1 MMHRKI
7 IAIFLIVGIL
17 YSLFMTPALAVVNII
32 SVETPFSGEHIGLCG
47 DKLILTGMYK
57 ENNQSY
63 EALALYS
70 LHNPDKPILMLSK
83 HSRKHDA
90 PTISTLCFEN
100 KIMVFHQNDN
110 RNIYLYTDDLT
121 PIGTP
126 PMTGISGT
134 FSGDSWKFGKVVYL
148 PTPHTDKLMMLWDGK
163 EEKSVTIN
171 DDTVPSLVSMM
182 TYPKRIF
189 VLDNH
194 TLLLIGQGGYIVNMT
209 AVDKGSVISYI
220 NVDPSAGG
228 YPYDFGREAV
238 KVENHIYGVPVEKEH
253 EKELYVFDIRKRE
266 ASVINISEMKN
277 PYALSAFGNY
287 LYILASDRKE
297 DPSKLIIYN
306 IRTGKYSIKQLNYHY
321 TDMVAYLGRVYL
333 LRENAIDI
341 EPTSLFTD
349 MNPDHWA
356 YNAAAYLVSA
366 GVLSGYPDGSFKPDK
381 PVTRAEYAKILATV
395 MKLPL
400 EDTCGNWDMFSDI
413 SPSAWYCP
421 YVKAVSKAGYMIGIG
436 EGKFAPNNLV
446 KKEEIITTI
455 VRINRWKLVDPPTPT
470 FSDIDH
476 TYWAY
481 PYVETAVKHG
491 IIGKNDKGL
500 TTGDIF
506 GKGQPATRAMT
517 AVLIYRGLYKK

>member
-1 MMHRKI
+1 MRQGKI
-7 IAIFLIVGIL
+7 IVILLIVGIL
-17 YSLFMTPALAVVNII
+17 HSLIMAPTLALVNTI
-32 SVETPFSGEHIGLCG
+32 SVESPFNGEHIGLCG
-47 DKLILTGMYK
+47 NELLLTGEYK
-57 ENNQSY
+57 ENNQNY

-70 LHNPDKPILMLSK
+70 PHNPDKPTLILSK
-83 HSRKHDA
+83 HSRKYDA
-90 PTISTLCFEN
+90 YTVSTLCFEN
-100 KIMVFHQNDN
+100 KIMVFHQNDD
-110 RNIYLYTDDLT
+110 RSISVYSKDLSPISTPYL
-121 PIGTP
+121 
-126 PMTGISGT
+126 TGISGT
-134 FSGDSWKFGKVVYL
+134 FSGDNWQFGKVVYL
-148 PTPHTDKLMMLWDGK
+148 PTPHTDKFMRLWDGR
-163 EEKSVTIN
+163 EEKPATIN
-171 DDTVPSLVSMM
+171 DDIVPSLVSMM

-209 AVDKGSVISYI
+209 AIDKGRVISYI
-220 NVDPSAGG
+220 NVDPSSGG

-238 KVENHIYGVPVEKEH
+238 KVENKIYGVPVEKEH
-253 EKELYVFDIRKRE
+253 EKELYVFDITKRE

-287 LYILASDRKE
+287 LYILMSERKE
-297 DPSKLIIYN
+297 SPSKLLIYN
-306 IRTGKYSIKQLNYHY
+306 VRTGKYSIKPLNYHY
-321 TDMVAYLGRVYL
+321 IDMVAYLGRVYL
-333 LRENAIDI
+333 LKENAIDI
-341 EPTSLFTD
+341 IPTSLFTD

-356 YNAAAYLVSA
+356 YNAAAYLVSS

-381 PVTRAEYAKILATV
+381 PVSRAEYAKILATV

-400 EDTCGNWDMFSDI
+400 EDTCGNWNMFSDI

-421 YVKAVSKAGYMIGIG
+421 YVKAVAKAGYMIGVG

-455 VRINRWKLVDPPTPT
+455 VRINGWQLVDPPTPT

-491 IIGKNDKGL
+491 IIARNDKGL
-500 TTGDIF
+500 TSGNIF